1 MENASREPESALP
14 DLSSCEREPLH
25 LLGTV
30 EPNGAMLVVSEPAL
44 DVIQVSS
51 NTFSL
56 IGITPEALLGMC
68 LGDLFSPGDVHRLI
82 SGSSLDG
89 KRSYVAGLRA
99 GTGVNDFDALVHRNQ
114 GLLIIELEPGSPDLS
129 RSGLPDIS
137 TSLTDVMTGLDGSL
151 PLTDLCRRVASSVRH
166 ITGFDRVMV
175 YRFLD
180 DGSGSVIAEDR
191 REDLIPFLG
200 LRYPTSDIPAQARR
214 LYLINTL
221 RLKADVDAHS
231 AMLIPSLNPV
241 TGAALDMTFCILRA
255 MSPIHVEYLR
265 NMGVAASM
273 SISIVKEGRLWG
285 LIACH
290 HCQARLLPHQTRI
303 TCEVLARVF
312 SSHIAAAEETD
323 GRAQAA
329 EFEELRGRIEA
340 RLTADRD
347 AGATLSRMAA
357 AILAALGAQGC
368 SFSIRGKLVSFGT
381 TPGLPQVESLLAWLN
396 VQQKDHIF
404 ATERLTDLY
413 PGAMEFE
420 GSARGILSIRVALG
434 AADFLVWFRPAVVQE
449 ITWAGNPE
457 KPVEETEAGR
467 RISPRRSFEQ
477 WKQTF
482 RDNSAPWTAM
492 DRKFASALRPLVAET
507 LLLQMNQ
514 EVVRLNV
521 ELARSNVE
529 LESFSYS
536 VGHDLQEPVRA
547 IRIYSQLLAE
557 SAGTLMP
564 VESGELI
571 ATIEKAASRM
581 GEFIQG
587 LLSYAQFG
595 GTERRERGPVNIGA
609 ALGSVLTNLSEQ
621 IRECGAVVTDGG
633 LPVVFSHLEQMEQLL
648 QNLIGNAIKYR
659 RRDVAPRIHVAASIE
674 NNFWRFSVRD
684 NGRGI
689 RPEDAETIFA
699 PFTRLHGRETSGN
712 GIGLATC
719 KRIVESHNGLIWV
732 ESDGPERGAT
742 FWFTLPFSNIE
753 KTKAKTK
760 SAP

>member
-1 MENASREPESALP
+1 
-14 DLSSCEREPLH
+14 
-25 LLGTV
+25 
-30 EPNGAMLVVSEPAL
+30 
-44 DVIQVSS
+44 
-51 NTFSL
+51 
-56 IGITPEALLGMC
+56 
-68 LGDLFSPGDVHRLI
+68 
-82 SGSSLDG
+82 
-89 KRSYVAGLRA
+89 
-99 GTGVNDFDALVHRNQ
+99 
-114 GLLIIELEPGSPDLS
+114 
-129 RSGLPDIS
+129 
-137 TSLTDVMTGLDGSL
+137 
-151 PLTDLCRRVASSVRH
+151 
-166 ITGFDRVMV
+166 
-175 YRFLD
+175 
-180 DGSGSVIAEDR
+180 
-191 REDLIPFLG
+191 
-200 LRYPTSDIPAQARR
+200 
-214 LYLINTL
+214 
-221 RLKADVDAHS
+221 
-231 AMLIPSLNPV
+231 
-241 TGAALDMTFCILRA
+241 
-255 MSPIHVEYLR
+255 
-265 NMGVAASM
+265 
-273 SISIVKEGRLWG
+273 
-285 LIACH
+285 
-290 HCQARLLPHQTRI
+290 
-303 TCEVLARVF
+303 
-312 SSHIAAAEETD
+312 
-323 GRAQAA
+323 
-329 EFEELRGRIEA
+329 
-340 RLTADRD
+340 
-347 AGATLSRMAA
+347 
-357 AILAALGAQGC
+357 
-368 SFSIRGKLVSFGT
+368 
-381 TPGLPQVESLLAWLN
+381 
-396 VQQKDHIF
+396 
-404 ATERLTDLY
+404 
-413 PGAMEFE
+413 MEFE
-420 GSARGILSIRVALG
+420 GSARGILSIRIALG

-699 PFTRLHGRETSGN
+699 PFTRLHGRETPGN